1 MSVEKETILR
11 YNRDLQEMEG
21 YIYTGT
27 NSSLSM
33 HLFNKRVFMALYRL
47 IKTRCQSLLD
57 VGCGDG
63 TFTVELAEY
72 LGVSEA
78 VGVEPSEGWQLAQ
91 KKFADQY
98 PRISF
103 RQGSAY
109 RLPYP
114 LGHFDLAVMRGVLH
128 HLDQPVQ
135 GLGEMARVARY
146 VLLLEPNGYNPLL
159 KLIEKL
165 SPYHRA
171 HNEKSFSPAQIRYW
185 LNKVGCQVMEDS
197 FASLVP
203 LFCPDRAAQF
213 LDWLSPKWESL
224 PLLNKLS
231 CGLFCVMARSTS
243 SVA

>member
-1 MSVEKETILR
+1 MSGERETILR

-21 YIYTGT
+21 YIYTGHQ
-27 NSSLSM
+27 SSLSM
-33 HLFNKRVFMALYRL
+33 YLFNKRASQALYRL
-47 IKTRCQSLLD
+47 IKTNCRSLMD

-63 TFTVELAEY
+63 TFTVELAEH

-78 VGVEPSEGWQLAQ
+78 VGVEPSDAWQLAQ
-91 KKFADQY
+91 KKFADHF

-103 RQGSAY
+103 QQGSAY
-109 RLPYP
+109 DLPYP
-114 LGHFDLAVMRGVLH
+114 RGHFDLAVMRGVLH
-128 HLDQPVQ
+128 HLDHPER
-135 GLGEMARVARY
+135 GLAEMARVARY

-171 HNEKSFSPAQIRYW
+171 HNEQSFSPGLIRYW
-185 LNKVGCQVMEDS
+185 LNKVGCQVVEDS

-224 PLLNKLS
+224 P
-231 CGLFCVMARSTS
+231 GLPKVSTGLYCIIARSDS
-243 SVA
+243 SMS